1 MSKQQFKEV
10 SIIKTGGLTPPSGG
24 RGVDVCLTPLLIPL
38 YPVEEY
44 IVVIIDI
51 FRATSSICY
60 GIENGAEAIIPVA
73 EVAECEAYRNNGSD
87 YLLAA
92 ERNGEI
98 VPGFDFGNSPFSYTK
113 EKVSGKTIVLTTTN
127 GTQAL
132 HLSRKA
138 KKVVIG
144 SFLNLTSLCNW
155 LKTQNEN
162 ILLVCAGWKN
172 NFNLEDT
179 LFAGAVAYQLK
190 SAEIKF
196 DDAAI
201 AANDLYATAK
211 ADLGSYLKKTS
222 HAERLKNLGIEK
234 DIAFCL
240 QVDLTTAIPVLE
252 GDKLVRM

>member
-1 MSKQQFKEV
+1 MTKA
-10 SIIKTGGLTPPSGG
+10 LH
-24 RGVDVCLTPLLIPL
+24 VCLTPALISL
-38 YPVEEY
+38 YDVETC
-44 IVVIIDI
+44 IVVVVDI

-60 GIENGAEAIIPVA
+60 GIENGAEAIIPVS
-73 EVAECEAYRNNGSD
+73 EVEECMAYRDQETG

-92 ERNGEI
+92 ERNGE
-98 VPGFDFGNSPFSYTK
+98 VVEGFDFGNSPFSYTA
-113 EKVSGKTIVLTTTN
+113 EKVAGKTVVLTTTN

-132 HLSRKA
+132 HLSRTA

-155 LKTQNEN
+155 LKKQDEN

-179 LFAGAVAYQLK
+179 LFSGAVIEQLK
-190 SAEIKF
+190 HLDFKQ

-201 AANDLYATAK
+201 AANDLYQIAK
-211 ADLGSYLKKTS
+211 NDLPGYLAKTS
-222 HAERLKNLGIEK
+222 HSERLKKLGIEA

-240 QVDLTTAIPVLE
+240 HVDITTAIPVLE
-252 GDKLVRM
+252 GERLVKLQF